1 MHLVAETAP
10 RVAVVRELGS
20 QHYLADALISRVWLS
35 VVPQIEEICTE
46 RMCSDNFLTILDDS
60 LEVR

>member
-10 RVAVVRELGS
+10 RVAVVRELSGE
-20 QHYLADALISRVWLS
+20 HNLADTLVGSIGLC